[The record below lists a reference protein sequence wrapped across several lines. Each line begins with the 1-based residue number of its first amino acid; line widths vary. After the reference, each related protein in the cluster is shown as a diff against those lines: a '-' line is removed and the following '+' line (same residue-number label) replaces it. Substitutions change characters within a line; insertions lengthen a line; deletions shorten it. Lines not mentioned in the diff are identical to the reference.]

1 MKIPSK
7 KIIQFL
13 NGNIKKHV
21 ITNEILNI
29 ADIKDN
35 SENVEKDDIFIAFK
49 GSRFDGH
56 DYIISAFNKG
66 ASLIIAQDEE
76 KIPNIDSLQYIIVED
91 IKKAAADLTHKLY
104 DISLD
109 DFKILGVT
117 GTNGKSTTVSLV
129 HHILQKLDKNST
141 LISTVGI
148 KINDELIDE
157 PYNTTPSILELAKIL
172 KKSKENNIEFIN
184 IEVSSHAIDQRRI
197 QGFKYDII
205 SYTNITRDHLDY
217 HKDFEEYKNI
227 KLSLMNYLKD
237 EGTIIINLDRLNK
250 EDFLKS
256 GKEIITYGFDKNA
269 DFVIDNYEQTLQQMK
284 FTITTK
290 ENKSFEIRSPMIG
303 KFNVYNITNAFVI
316 ATLFGLAPEEII
328 YSIFTFKGVPGR
340 FQIVPGSKS
349 LGFFAVIDFAHTP
362 DALNEVL
369 KTASS
374 ITEGRI
380 ITVFGAGGNADKGK
394 RKLMGQVVS
403 EHSDVIVLTNDDP
416 KDEDPDQIIED
427 VSKGIDQDKHFI
439 VIPDR
444 ETAIDTA
451 LRFANKGDIVIIAGR
466 GHEKYQLFAN
476 GKKVKFNDYEVTKK
490 LIDKIKRSSGR

>member
-13 NGNIKKHV
+13 NGNIKKKV
-21 ITNEILNI
+21 IKNEIINI

-56 DYIISAFNKG
+56 EYIISALNKG
-66 ASLIIAQDEE
+66 ASLIIAQNEE
-76 KIPNIDSLQYIIVED
+76 KIPKNDSIQYIIVKD
-91 IKKAAADLTHKLY
+91 IKKAAADLTHKLF
-104 DISLD
+104 DISPD

-157 PYNTTPSILELAKIL
+157 PYNTTPSILESSKIL

-184 IEVSSHAIDQRRI
+184 MEVSSHAIDQKRI

-237 EGTIIINLDRLNK
+237 EGKIVINLDRLNK
-250 EDFLKS
+250 DDFVKS

-269 DFVIDNYEQTLQQMK
+269 NFVIDNYEQRLQQMK

-290 ENKSFEIRSPMIG
+290 ENKSFEIRSHLIG

-316 ATLFGLAPEEII
+316 ATLFGLDPEEII
-328 YSIFTFKGVPGR
+328 YPISTFKGVPGR
-340 FQIVPGSKS
+340 FQIVPNSQS
-349 LGFFAVIDFAHTP
+349 LGFVAVIDFAHTP

-403 EHSDVIVLTNDDP
+403 ENSDVIVLTNDDP
-416 KDEDPDQIIED
+416 KDEDPNQIIED
-427 VSKGIDQDKHFI
+427 VSKGIDKDKHFI

-466 GHEKYQLFAN
+466 GHEKYQLFAH
-476 GKKVKFNDYEVTKK
+476 GKKVEFNDYEVTKK
-490 LIDKIKRSSGR
+490 LIEKIKRSSGR

>member
-227 KLSLMNYLKD
+227 KLSLMNYLKN

-316 ATLFGLAPEEII
+316 ATLFGFAPEEII

-466 GHEKYQLFAN
+466 GPEKYQLFAN
-476 GKKVKFNDYEVTKK
+476 GKKVKCNDYEVTKK